1 MVKGYTQKEG
11 MYFKEEFSPM
21 VRHASMRV
29 ILAITTIQNM
39 EFDQLDVKI
48 TFLYSRLKEKILMP
62 QPKVYVFLG
71 KENHVCQLKKSLYG
85 LKQSLGS
92 GT

>member
-39 EFDQLDVKI
+39 EFDQLDVKT
-48 TFLYSRLKEKILMP
+48 TFLHGRLEEEILMS
-62 QPKVYVFLG
+62 QPEGYVCPG
-71 KENHVCQLKKSLYG
+71 KEDHVCQLKKSLYG
-85 LKQSLGS
+85 LK
-92 GT
+92 